1 MIRTFKYLMLAFFA
15 LAVMAVSAQ
24 SAKRMVRQGNKSF
37 EQNNYSDAEVKYK
50 KALEKKPDYVKG
62 KFNLGDAYYQE
73 KDYKDADS
81 LFSEVAATAK
91 SSEVRAKAW
100 YNKGNSLLAQKKY
113 QESIEAYKNA
123 LRLNPNDTAAKYN
136 LEYARKKLKKQQQQ
150 QKQQQKKNKQNKD
163 KNKKNKDKQ
172 KQDQNKDKNKEK
184 KNKKDQQKKEQQK
197 KDQKNKEQQKK
208 QDQQQKQQQNQDK
221 EKGKKGDQKRQKQQP
236 GPQQISKQDAKRM
249 LDALK
254 NGEKKT
260 LQKLQLQKAKA
271 AHHKTKEIDW

>member
-1 MIRTFKYLMLAFFA
+1 MIRAIKYLMMAFLA
-15 LAVMAVSAQ
+15 LAMVTASAQ
-24 SAKRMVRQGNKSF
+24 SAKKMVRKGNKAF

-50 KALEKKPDYVKG
+50 KALEKKPGYIKG

-81 LFSEVAATAK
+81 LFSEVTATAK
-91 SSEVRAKAW
+91 SSEVKAKAW

-113 QESIEAYKNA
+113 RESIEAYKNA
-123 LRLNPNDTAAKYN
+123 LRLNPTDTAAKYN

-163 KNKKNKDKQ
+163 QNKKNKDKQ
-172 KQDQNKDKNKEK
+172 NQNKNKDQ
-184 KNKKDQQKKEQQK
+184 KNKKDQQKKDQQK

-208 QDQQQKQQQNQDK
+208 QDQQQKQQQNKEK
-221 EKGKKGDQKRQKQQP
+221 EKGNKGDQKRQKQQP
-236 GPQQISKQDAKRM
+236 KPQQISKQEAKRM

-260 LQKLQLQKAKA
+260 LKKLQLQKAKA